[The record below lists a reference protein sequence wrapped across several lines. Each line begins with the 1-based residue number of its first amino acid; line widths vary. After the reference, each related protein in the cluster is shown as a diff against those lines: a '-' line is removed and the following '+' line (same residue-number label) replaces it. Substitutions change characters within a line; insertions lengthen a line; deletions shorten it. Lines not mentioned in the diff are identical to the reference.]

1 MDFFKHPEAEVL
13 FTALLACVVGE
24 SARGRESYHLDILLL
39 VVAYMFDVPR
49 VCVPGGSDLGFK
61 RRVGGG
67 KLRKKRVEA

>member
-1 MDFFKHPEAEVL
+1 VCGGRER
-13 FTALLACVVGE
+13 
-24 SARGRESYHLDILLL
+24 ARGRKSYHLDILLL

>member
-1 MDFFKHPEAEVL
+1 M
-13 FTALLACVVGE
+13 GE

-39 VVAYMFDVPR
+39 VVTYMFDVPR